1 MLLYHLKEV
10 CNGTLLLMFAVIV
23 CAGYAY
29 YVNFKRL
36 DDDPKK
42 RNFHPVAIFLAPF
55 TFPLLIF
62 GGISLFLLRV
72 LTYGVFLILFTIA
85 LIAFRKPFLLAW
97 LRNTATRIGNALL
110 EANTLLIKIFLRPWA
125 DEPETI

>member
-1 MLLYHLKEV
+1 MLFYYSEYCCK
-10 CNGTLLLMFAVIV
+10 GTLLLMFLVIV
-23 CAGYAY
+23 CAGFAY

-42 RNFHPVAIFLAPF
+42 RNFHPIAIFLAPF

-62 GGISLFLLRV
+62 GVISLFLLRV

-110 EANTLLIKIFLRPWA
+110 EANTLLIKIFLRPWG
-125 DEPETI
+125 DESGTI